1 MNQELINYIIEANKE
16 LAIKKELKFS
26 LKECLSDLTKNNLT
40 DLAGIYEIVGRH
52 KMKKDMLVD
61 ALCSKI
67 QDANILQEDLV
78 SVDDNG
84 MKLLQELRDEK
95 YIECTTM
102 PVENYVFL
110 YNIGMAF
117 TYISENKVY
126 IVMPNEIKDVVKK
139 INFKELDVKQERYR
153 NVQEY
158 LLAFSNLYG
167 IFEIEFFMNIFNDNN
182 DEKLDE
188 KEFLYILDKF
198 AGSLGMVEFDDER
211 VIHQALLVNEGEYET
226 LQELREGKEYKIL
239 PKEELL
245 KYADED
251 YVELTEEHIKLKK
264 FLNEMCVDT
273 EIAQETFEDIC
284 MGLVD
289 SDFDIQRVLFELDRR
304 KIEIKSKKQLE
315 EIVKLVA
322 NVSNNSR
329 KWSNKGFT
337 PKELSLR
344 KLNVN
349 ANKKIVG
356 RNEPCICGSGKK
368 YKKCCGK

>member
-273 EIAQETFEDIC
+273 ELAQETFEDIC

>member
-78 SVDDNG
+78 PVDDNG

-102 PVENYVFL
+102 PVENYIFL

-126 IVMPNEIKDVVKK
+126 IVMPTEIKDVVKK
-139 INFKELDVKQERYR
+139 INFEELAVKQERYR

-226 LQELREGKEYKIL
+226 LQELRKGKEYKIL
-239 PKEELL
+239 SKEELL

-273 EIAQETFEDIC
+273 ELAKETFEDIC

-304 KIEIKSKKQLE
+304 KIEIKSRKQLD

-356 RNEPCICGSGKK
+356 RNDPCICGSGKK

>member
-61 ALCSKI
+61 ELCSKI

-78 SVDDNG
+78 PVDVHG
-84 MKLLQELRDEK
+84 MKLLQELRNEK

-102 PVENYVFL
+102 PVENYIFL

-126 IVMPNEIKDVVKK
+126 IVMPTEIKHLIEK
-139 INFKELDVKQERYR
+139 INFEKLAVKQERYR

-188 KEFLYILDKF
+188 EEFLDILGKF
-198 AGSLGMVEFDDER
+198 AGNVGMIEFDDEKI
-211 VIHQALLVNEGEYET
+211 IHQALLVNEGEYET

-239 PKEELL
+239 PNEELL

-251 YVELTEEHIKLKK
+251 YVELTEDHIKLKNY
-264 FLNEMCVDT
+264 LS
-273 EIAQETFEDIC
+273 EICMNAELAEETFEDIC

-304 KIEIKSKKQLE
+304 KIEIKNRKQLD

-337 PKELSLR
+337 PKELSLT

>member
-188 KEFLYILDKF
+188 KEFLDILDKF

-273 EIAQETFEDIC
+273 ELAQETFEDIC

>member
-126 IVMPNEIKDVVKK
+126 IVMPNEIKDIVKK

-188 KEFLYILDKF
+188 KEFLDILDKF

-273 EIAQETFEDIC
+273 ELAQETFEDIC